1 MKAVQEYI
9 LKNGISPT
17 IHTCQGGNTEP
28 KIITHIIP
36 QTVKVRKYPVDIE
49 KLKETLR
56 NAKIEQDITNSRI
69 AFELDVP
76 ITTVEHWF
84 RKDNCFAIPDE
95 DVWFDLKHLLNI
107 ETDEFD
113 KSIMTFEEKDGVYDK
128 ANRIYDEKGLAPTL
142 TQQEEKVMT
151 NRIRKLT
158 PKECWRLMRI

>member
-28 KIITHIIP
+28 KIMTHIIP
-36 QTVKVRKYPVDIE
+36 QTVKVRKYDVDID
-49 KLKETLR
+49 KLKQVLKEHKKYS
-56 NAKIEQDITNSRI
+56 NKEI
-69 AFELDVP
+69 ALILDLP

-84 RKDNCFAIPDE
+84 RSDNCFSIPDPQI
-95 DVWFDLKHLLNI
+95 WLRLKSLLNI